1 MSLWWMRVSYVNGGY
16 EPGDDDDEVD
26 ADKVGK
32 NPTGRERKSSAG
44 KRRQKDRKLFGGTK
58 WGKDKK

>member
-1 MSLWWMRVSYVNGGY
+1 MSYVNGGY
-16 EPGDDDDEVD
+16 EPGDDGDEVD

>member
-1 MSLWWMRVSYVNGGY
+1 MSYINGG
-16 EPGDDDDEVD
+16 EVQHPDDDDD
-26 ADKVGK
+26 DGQDKVGD
-32 NPTGRERKSSAG
+32 NPTGRKRKSSAG